1 MSKVAIIY
9 WSSTGNTQAMAEA
22 IFEGAKEVNSDVALF
37 QVSETSASDALAYD
51 TLILGCPAM
60 GAENLEEGEF
70 EPFFSEIESSLAGKN
85 IALFG
90 SYGWGDGTWMRDWED
105 RVNTAGGSLVEDGL
119 TVNETPDGNALVE
132 CQELGKRVAKL

>member
-9 WSSTGNTQAMAEA
+9 WSSTGNTQAMAET